1 MRPYPD
7 AGSDDVLRWVRFA
20 FRHGKSAV
28 PVPASLAHTQES
40 RGRMTAQRQRRH
52 RHLLLACV
60 AVLAAACA
68 WPAAARTWHVS
79 GAGSDSQGDGSSA
92 RPFRSIRRVIDP
104 EWDLVSPGDVVEL
117 DGRPGQGRYD
127 ECDVRLRV
135 RLTLRSA
142 PGGRAH
148 IHCDPDTP
156 DSVTVQIDPDAS
168 GSVLSNLEISGG
180 HYYGV
185 MLQTNWYQGGPDHD
199 TGANDVVLEDLLIRD
214 TGRDGIK
221 ITPRSRRTTIRRVEI
236 HGTGRRDPENA
247 DGIDNVN
254 GDGMVVEDSY
264 IHDIAT
270 TGLYFKGGARDVV
283 VQRNRIENTGDAGIL
298 AGFDTSVDFFD
309 LEANPRYH
317 EAIRGVVRNNVV
329 RNTRYAGIGLYAT
342 LDTVVAHNT
351 IIDAAR
357 EGQAALFFGIV
368 FQDWHGDAGRPPNTG
383 ATLVNNLV
391 VQEGGNCVEIRW
403 SPELGGL
410 SALAGQPRMDYNA
423 YPRGSRPCRFLDQR
437 PESPLPLPAPNLERW
452 SRAMGVDAHSVQAAI
467 GIDDRGRPLPGS
479 PVVGAGTPLPGVG
492 EDIEGAARSPSAPT
506 IGAYEAPADEAA
518 AGAAVQRRIPP
529 VEPEPGERLRSRAGD
544 TAVVAISGLVRMQ
557 NAWPRAAEWMTPMN
571 LVLLACT
578 LLVLAVGA
586 FALAMAR
593 RRNVTGWLL
602 AWMRQDWRAPVPP
615 GTTRHL
621 LFCFVDHYE
630 PAWGKPDLARERERV
645 ERWRVDL
652 PKLCANHRDADGRP
666 PVHTFF
672 YPEEEYREEHLDKL
686 VELCRQGLGEIEIHL
701 HHDDDTEANLRA
713 TLVRFTE
720 LLASRHDALPRDPAT
735 GQPRWAFIHGN
746 WALDN
751 SHPTGRHCGVDNEL
765 TVLRETGCYADF
777 TLPAAPDP
785 CQTRTVNRIYYAKD
799 DPSRPKSHDT
809 GPRVK
814 VGGKDEGDLM
824 IIQGPLGFRWK
835 SRKWGLVPRIENS
848 DIRAVSPATRD
859 RIDAWV
865 RTGIHVEGR
874 PEWIFVKIHTHGAE
888 DMDMDALLGKAMDE
902 AHTYLETR
910 YNDGREWKLHYVSAR
925 EAYNIAKAAEAG
937 LDGDPG
943 LYRDYVIPR
952 PGYGVAA
959 AQPRRVASA

>member
-1 MRPYPD
+1 MAPQPTHRN
-7 AGSDDVLRWVRFA
+7 RC
-20 FRHGKSAV
+20 
-28 PVPASLAHTQES
+28 LA
-40 RGRMTAQRQRRH
+40 
-52 RHLLLACV
+52 LACV
-60 AVLAAACA
+60 ALLAAACA
-68 WPAAARTWHVS
+68 WPAAAATWHVS
-79 GAGSDSQGDGSSA
+79 GAGSDEKGDGSAA
-92 RPFRSIRRVIDP
+92 RPFRTIGHLLDP
-104 EWDLVSPGDVVEL
+104 ALYLLSPGDVVEI

-127 ECDVRLRV
+127 ECDVRLRM

-156 DSVTVQIDPDAS
+156 DSVAVQIDPDAS

-180 HYYGV
+180 YYYGV
-185 MLQTNWYQGGPDHD
+185 MLQTNWYQGGPDSE
-199 TGANDVVLEDLLIRD
+199 TGASDVVLEDLLIRD

-221 ITPRSRRTTIRRVEI
+221 ITPKSNRATIRRVEI

-254 GDGMVVEDSY
+254 GDGMVVEDSH
-264 IHDIAT
+264 IHDTAT

-309 LEANPRYH
+309 LEANPGYH

-357 EGQAALFFGIV
+357 DGQAALFFGLT
-368 FQDWHGDAGRPPNTG
+368 FQDWDGEAGRPPNTG
-383 ATLVNNLV
+383 ATLLNNLV

-410 SALAGQPRMDYNA
+410 SALAGTPRMDYNG
-423 YPRGSRPCRFLDQR
+423 YPRGARPCWFVDQR
-437 PESPLPLPAPNLERW
+437 PDAPLPLPVTSFERW
-452 SRAMGVDAHSVQAAI
+452 RGAMGVDAHSVQAHFLVDAS
-467 GIDDRGRPLPGS
+467 GRPLAGS
-479 PVVGAGTPLPGVG
+479 AALGAGTPLPGLAA
-492 EDIEGAARSPSAPT
+492 DMTGAGRSSTAPT
-506 IGAYEAPADEAA
+506 IGAYEAPADGGAIGA
-518 AGAAVQRRIPP
+518 IDRRRPPHQPTAG
-529 VEPEPGERLRSRAGD
+529 EGLREMAGD
-544 TAVVAISGLVRMQ
+544 TAVVALSGLARLQ
-557 NAWPRAAEWMTPMN
+557 HAWPRAAKWITPMN
-571 LVLLACT
+571 LMLLGAG
-578 LLVLAVGA
+578 LLGLAAFA
-586 FALAMAR
+586 FALVMAR

-602 AWMRQDWRAPVPP
+602 SWLRQDWRAPVPA

-630 PAWGKPDLARERERV
+630 PAWGKPGLARERERV
-645 ERWRVDL
+645 ERWRRDL
-652 PKLCANHRDADGRP
+652 PRLCEGHRDADGRP

-672 YPEEEYREEHLDKL
+672 YPEEEYREEHLDAL

-701 HHDDDTEANLRA
+701 HHDNDTEANLRA
-713 TLVRFTE
+713 TLTRFTE
-720 LLASRHDALPRDPAT
+720 LLATRHDALPRDPAT

-751 SHPTGRHCGVDNEL
+751 SHPAGRHCGVDNEL

-785 CQTRTVNRIYYAKD
+785 CQTRTVNRIYWAKD
-799 DPSRPKSHDT
+799 DPARPKSHDT

-814 VGGKDEGDLM
+814 VGGRPDGDLM
-824 IIQGPLGFRWK
+824 VIQGPLGFRWK
-835 SRKWGLVPRIENS
+835 SRKWGVLPRIENS

-865 RTGIHVEGR
+865 ETGIHVEGR

-888 DMDMDALLGKAMDE
+888 DEDMDALLGKAMDE

-925 EAYNIAKAAEAG
+925 EAYNIARAAEDGLEGDPGQYRDHVVPRPAYGVVAEAG
-937 LDGDPG
+937 Q
-943 LYRDYVIPR
+943 RR
-952 PGYGVAA
+952 AA
-959 AQPRRVASA
+959 GG